1 MADKLSKKQFNK
13 TMQELEKENKAIDVK
28 MSKYYQSPT
37 TDRLDTTI
45 FNVAFILLNM
55 LVIVFLYLYYSN
67 QTYGVYSLS
76 VLQDVLNESNLIL
89 NLICYALGVVVL
101 KILINAITL
110 KCNTG
115 NFRFGVSSRLC
126 LKDLF
131 YNSIGYSANTMY
143 KYTMT
148 GARIKLKKAENIVNV
163 KSIGKTMFNMV
174 VSIVLAVVSLLYV
187 ELGLNVVVVLVN
199 FIAIII
205 YMIMV
210 GVVLVLV
217 INKDSN
223 STTVFHIA
231 EFIYKIKLVKDFDFI
246 YNLLSLKVISLYET
260 LTNVSKNAFSVL
272 VGFLENLFLYLIK
285 VSAVVLLLETFDLT
299 LAFEEYMYVLIS
311 INIMDNICRLNPI
324 KNKTVLK
331 ELMLCILF
339 TSFFNLKG
347 YVFYFILIYIVM
359 DYYVKLVVGFVLNIV
374 DEKLISKSNNIVN
387 NFVTKKAVNK
397 LHKKTKSK

>member
-1 MADKLSKKQFNK
+1 MQSCCCQSLFFSKKKSAPLKRHCCSISFLGDAVITPTIVFTLYICDIFFNSVFDE
-13 TMQELEKENKAIDVK
+13 QELEKENKAIDVK

-115 NFRFGVSSRLC
+115 SFRFGVSSRLC

-148 GARIKLKKAENIVNV
+148 GARIKLKNAENTSEKIEQAI
-163 KSIGKTMFNMV
+163 KDCK
-174 VSIVLAVVSLLYV
+174 
-187 ELGLNVVVVLVN
+187 
-199 FIAIII
+199 FIKYSSAWQ
-205 YMIMV
+205 
-210 GVVLVLV
+210 
-217 INKDSN
+217 
-223 STTVFHIA
+223 F
-231 EFIYKIKLVKDFDFI
+231 
-246 YNLLSLKVISLYET
+246 
-260 LTNVSKNAFSVL
+260 FS
-272 VGFLENLFLYLIK
+272 
-285 VSAVVLLLETFDLT
+285 
-299 LAFEEYMYVLIS
+299 
-311 INIMDNICRLNPI
+311 C
-324 KNKTVLK
+324 
-331 ELMLCILF
+331 
-339 TSFFNLKG
+339 
-347 YVFYFILIYIVM
+347 
-359 DYYVKLVVGFVLNIV
+359 
-374 DEKLISKSNNIVN
+374 
-387 NFVTKKAVNK
+387 
-397 LHKKTKSK
+397 

>member
-13 TMQELEKENKAIDVK
+13 TMLELEKENKTIDAK
-28 MSKYYQSPT
+28 MSKYYQTPT
-37 TDRLDTTI
+37 TDRLDTVI
-45 FNVAFILLNM
+45 FNVAFILLNI
-55 LVIVFLYLYYSN
+55 LVVVFLYLYYSN
-67 QTYGVYSLS
+67 QTYGVYGLS
-76 VLQDVLNESNLIL
+76 VLQDVLKESNLVL
-89 NLICYALGVVVL
+89 NLLGYAMCIVIL
-101 KILINAITL
+101 KTLVNAIIL

-126 LKDLF
+126 LKDMF

-174 VSIVLAVVSLLYV
+174 VGIVLAVVALTYV
-187 ELGLNVVVVLVN
+187 ELGLNVVIVLVN

-205 YMIMV
+205 YMIV
-210 GVVLVLV
+210 IGLILVLV

-223 STTVFHIA
+223 STTIFHIA
-231 EFIYKIKLVKDFDFI
+231 EFVYKIKLVKDFDFI
-246 YNLLSLKVISLYET
+246 YNLLSLKVISLYEA
-260 LTNVSKNAFSVL
+260 LTNVSKNAFSVF
-272 VGFLENLFLYLIK
+272 VGFLENLFVYLIK

-311 INIMDNICRLNPI
+311 INIMDNICKLNPI

-331 ELMLCILF
+331 ELLLCMLF
-339 TSFFNLKG
+339 GSFFNLKG
-347 YVFYFILIYIVM
+347 YVFYFIVIYIVM
-359 DYYVKLVVGFVLNIV
+359 DYYFKLVVGFVLNIV
-374 DEKLISKSNNIVN
+374 DEKLISKSNNITN
-387 NFVTKKAVNK
+387 NLVTKKDVNK